1 MKLIYESYDETS
13 WKKCFDIYKPR
24 SMSNEFLG
32 NEMVGKVSLHDYKR
46 FEKGLD
52 SRIEYMTGDQYI
64 EKCANDIFHMSM
76 EKTLSPVDWDIV
88 HKYANDMKNGDK
100 FPIPYLDYHYKQ
112 QEGRHRALAFKE
124 AFGKDAVMPVLI
136 ISDSRPNLDEIL
148 EYCTKIRSKFGESYV
163 RDCYITMARS
173 YNYPDSLIYAWIGE
187 PEPEFEPDEDFD
199 VSDDELLNDE
209 DDEWS

>member
-1 MKLIYESYDETS
+1 
-13 WKKCFDIYKPR
+13 
-24 SMSNEFLG
+24 MSNEFLG

-163 RDCYITMARS
+163 KDCYITMARS